1 MISEED
7 WVEDT
12 VNDKD
17 ISWAKFERDLISF
30 NDEGCKIDRGAQN
43 TWLKKI
49 GEDATEK
56 WMKANNITY
65 VKDNQL
71 IHPDKGDFNCNNIL
85 IDVKASH
92 YRFNNAETGLQSK
105 VLVNDQ
111 QLAKKVYDIYVFVK
125 LDTTPD
131 DFWVKYNLKHTPKII
146 NVKGEEFLYIGGSLP
161 FDKVFLNKKELKDLL
176 PVILKF
182 LGYSDKQID
191 ILKLANNIGCV
202 VK

>member
-1 MISEED
+1 MIEIISEED

-17 ISWAKFERDLISF
+17 ISWAEFERDLISF

-92 YRFNNAETGLQSK
+92 YRFNDAETGLQSK

-146 NVKGEEFLYIGGSLP
+146 NVKGEHRRIILGWEYGSKINDLKSRFWGNEIGNARGKSWKSLKP
-161 FDKVFLNKKELKDLL
+161 MSKLVKLLLK
-176 PVILKF
+176 
-182 LGYSDKQID
+182 S
-191 ILKLANNIGCV
+191 
-202 VK
+202 